1 MYLDGA
7 LQGTTDCFLD
17 YARNEKDVRG
27 EEDVWHAF
35 GLAKGKHVVR
45 IVVKGEP
52 FKNSTDCWVVLSGPV
67 LFDDGAADPTR

>member
-1 MYLDGA
+1 

-35 GLAKGKHVVR
+35 GLAKGKHTVR

-52 FKNSTDCWVVLSGPV
+52 FKGSSDSWVILTEAVV
-67 LFDDGAADPTR
+67 FDDGT